1 MAKLLSK
8 FFTIFYFFVTFPAS
22 IYGLPSLHGKY
33 PGSLFITSCFFAL
46 LYKVMWLGKKYLISI
61 FIFTF
66 IAIFTLLLLEEF
78 TKQNVL
84 ELVFRS
90 FILLTPFLFAN
101 VYLTSKSNKVI
112 LFQDLCIIT
121 PIIIIF
127 LPFFITNFGIDPFII
142 NESQMTSF
150 FNNNRLNSALM
161 TDITL
166 IYYVLG
172 NTTTISPALTFLFF
186 YVLMKGSFILKR
198 KLIYSP
204 SFTFLCHQL
213 FFYTSLWFQQR
224 ILLGVLVI
232 YLFLRVLIFI
242 AGRKLVT

>member
-8 FFTIFYFFVTFPAS
+8 FFLQFFIFFVTFPAS

-33 PGSLFITSCFFAL
+33 PGSLFIVASCFFAL

-150 FNNNRLNSALM
+150 FNNNILNSALM

-186 YVLMKGSFILKR
+186 YVLMKGSFYFKKKANILAFIYIFMS
-198 KLIYSP
+198 LII
-204 SFTFLCHQL
+204 
-213 FFYTSLWFQQR
+213 FYTSLWFQQR

-232 YLFLRVLIFI
+232 YLFLDFNFYCW
-242 AGRKLVT
+242 